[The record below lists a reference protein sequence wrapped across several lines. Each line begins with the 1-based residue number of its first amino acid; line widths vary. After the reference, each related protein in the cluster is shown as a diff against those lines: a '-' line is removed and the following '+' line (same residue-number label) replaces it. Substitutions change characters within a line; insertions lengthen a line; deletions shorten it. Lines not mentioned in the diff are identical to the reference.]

1 MQPHELCALSAIR
14 ITALIRARALSAR
27 DVLQAHLQQ
36 IERLNPQVNAIVT
49 LTAERAMADALACD
63 ELQASGAPLGVLHG
77 LPMAHKDLLPT
88 AGVRSTRGSPIF
100 ARDVPSN
107 DALIVQRMKRAGGV
121 TVGKTNTPE
130 FGAGSHTFN
139 AVFGAT
145 LNPWD
150 TTKTCG
156 GSSGGAA
163 VALACG
169 MVPIADGSDLGG
181 SLRNPGNFNSVVGFR
196 PTLGSVPAWPELR
209 AWSGLS
215 VLGPMARNVDDVA
228 LLLSVIAGPDALAP
242 AARSAPPGAFSPLPE
257 RDFRRTR
264 VAWSPDLG
272 DLPVDVRVLDVLQR
286 ALPAVTR
293 AGATI
298 VEAGP
303 DFSGADE
310 AFKALRAY
318 AMTDLAP
325 LLRTHREHIKQT
337 VIWNIEQG
345 LALSAMDIGKAEAKR
360 TELYHRMREF
370 LTEHEFLLCPVNQVP
385 PFDVGTEFPTHINGV
400 QMQTYI
406 DWMKS
411 CWYITITG
419 HPAISLPAG
428 FTADGLPVGLQI
440 VGRYGDD
447 LGVLQFARALERELG
462 VLGRMPPLVAALG

>member
-1 MQPHELCALSAIR
+1 MQPHELCSLPATR
-14 ITALIRARALSAR
+14 IATLIRTQELSAR
-27 DVLQAHLQQ
+27 DVLSAHLQQ
-36 IERLNPQVNAIVT
+36 IERLNPRVNAIVT

-63 ELQASGAPLGVLHG
+63 ERQARGEPMGPLHG

-100 ARDVPSN
+100 ADDVPKV

-121 TVGKTNTPE
+121 TLGKTNTPE

-150 TTKTCG
+150 TSKTCG

-196 PTLGSVPAWPELR
+196 PTLGRVPAWPELR
-209 AWSGLS
+209 QWSGLS

-228 LLLSVIAGPDALAP
+228 LLLSVIAGPDPLTP
-242 AARSAPPGAFSPLPE
+242 AARGEPGHVYSRLPE
-257 RDFRRTR
+257 RSFAGAR

-272 DLPVDVRVLDVLQR
+272 GLPVDARVLEVLQR

-293 AGATI
+293 IGAE
-298 VEAGP
+298 VVAACP

-325 LLRTHREHIKQT
+325 LLATQRARMKQT

-345 LALSAMDIGKAEAKR
+345 LALSALDVGRAEVKR
-360 TELYHRMREF
+360 TELYQRMREF
-370 LTEHEFLLCPVNQVP
+370 MREHEFLLCPVNQVP
-385 PFDVGTEFPTHINGV
+385 PFDVGIEYPTEINDV
-400 QMQTYI
+400 PMHTYI

-419 HPAISLPAG
+419 HPAVSLPAG
-428 FTADGLPVGLQI
+428 FTNEGLPVGLQI

-447 LGVLQFARALERELG
+447 LGVLQMARALERELA
-462 VLGRMPPLVAALG
+462 VVGRVPPLVAARG

>member
-1 MQPHELCALSAIR
+1 MQPHELCMQPALR
-14 ITALIRARALSAR
+14 IAALIRAREVSAR
-27 DVLQAHLQQ
+27 DVLAAHLQQ
-36 IERLNPQVNAIVT
+36 IERLNPQLNAIVT
-49 LTAERAMADALACD
+49 LTAERAMADALARD
-63 ELQASGAPLGVLHG
+63 ELQARGEPLGALHG

-100 ARDVPSN
+100 ADEVPTT

-121 TVGKTNTPE
+121 TLGKTNTPE

-139 AVFGAT
+139 AIFGAT

-169 MVPIADGSDLGG
+169 MVPLADGSDLGG

-196 PTLGSVPAWPELR
+196 PTLGRVPAWPEQR

-215 VLGPMARNVDDVA
+215 VLGPLARNVDDAA
-228 LLLSVIAGPDALAP
+228 LLLSVIAGPHGLAP
-242 AARSAPPGAFSPLPE
+242 AARAEPGSTFSPLPE
-257 RDFRRTR
+257 RDFSGMR

-272 DLPVDVRVLDVLQR
+272 GLPVDDQVLSVLNH
-286 ALPAVTR
+286 ALPAVER
-293 AGATI
+293 AGGRIA
-298 VEAGP
+298 EACP

-325 LLRTHREHIKQT
+325 LLRTQRERMKQT

-345 LALSAMDIGKAEAKR
+345 LALSALDIGRAEI
-360 TELYHRMREF
+360 E
-370 LTEHEFLLCPVNQVP
+370 
-385 PFDVGTEFPTHINGV
+385 
-400 QMQTYI
+400 
-406 DWMKS
+406 
-411 CWYITITG
+411 
-419 HPAISLPAG
+419 
-428 FTADGLPVGLQI
+428 
-440 VGRYGDD
+440 
-447 LGVLQFARALERELG
+447 
-462 VLGRMPPLVAALG
+462 

>member
-1 MQPHELCALSAIR
+1 MQPHELCSLPATRLV
-14 ITALIRARALSAR
+14 TLIRARELSAR
-27 DVLQAHLQQ
+27 EVLHAHLQQ
-36 IERLNPQVNAIVT
+36 IERLNPRVNAIVT

-63 ELQASGAPLGVLHG
+63 ERQARDEDLGALHG

-100 ARDVPSN
+100 ANEVPTI

-196 PTLGSVPAWPELR
+196 PTLGRVPAWPELR
-209 AWSGLS
+209 QWSGLS
-215 VLGPMARNVDDVA
+215 ALGPMARNVDDVA
-228 LLLSVIAGPDALAP
+228 LLLSVIAGPDARTP
-242 AARSAPPGAFSPLPE
+242 AARNEPGGTFSPLPE
-257 RDFRRTR
+257 RDFSATR

-272 DLPVDVRVLDVLQR
+272 GLPVDVRVTEVLQR
-286 ALPAVTR
+286 ALKAVSR
-293 AGATI
+293 VGAEV
-298 VEAGP
+298 VEACP
-303 DFSGADE
+303 DFTGADE

-325 LLRTHREHIKQT
+325 LLTTQRAHMKQT

-345 LALSAMDIGKAEAKR
+345 LALSALDIGKAEVKR
-360 TELYHRMREF
+360 TALYQRMREF
-370 LTEHEFLLCPVNQVP
+370 LVDHAFLLCPVNQVA
-385 PFDVGTEFPTHINGV
+385 PFDVGTEYPTEINGV
-400 QMQTYI
+400 PMHTYI

-419 HPAISLPAG
+419 HPAVSLPAG
-428 FTADGLPVGLQI
+428 FTDAGLPVGLQI

-447 LGVLQFARALERELG
+447 LGVLQFARSLERELG
-462 VLGRMPPLVAALG
+462 VVGRMPPLVAALG